1 VQDLSCHRRPGQSE
15 LSTAKPVET
24 IGLGISPRSNGSV
37 CLQQTDITDRL
48 ALTPQPSPFTIPR
61 VSTPLPPSGH
71 EPVLLKPVLEWLDPK
86 PGQTVVDCTVGR
98 GGHSEAIVD
107 RLWPNGILIGLDYD
121 PKNLDYASSRLA
133 GKTIRLFHA
142 NFAEISDAL
151 EDAEIGPVDGIL
163 ADLGISTNQLFD
175 TSYGLS
181 LARDADLDMRLDPR
195 NRLTA
200 KQIVNT
206 WPEQKIA
213 DTLYQLADERFSR
226 RIARKIVETRRL
238 SPIKTTEALADLV
251 RGVVPPPKNRRPG
264 EIDTAT
270 RTFMALRMAV
280 NDEMGNLERFL
291 KTAPTLLKPGGRLAV
306 ISFHSTEDRLVKQT
320 FRMLAQTGRVKI
332 LTNRPIVPDEAE
344 ITENPRSRS
353 AKLRVIET
361 IRP

>member
-1 VQDLSCHRRPGQSE
+1 M
-15 LSTAKPVET
+15 
-24 IGLGISPRSNGSV
+24 
-37 CLQQTDITDRL
+37 
-48 ALTPQPSPFTIPR
+48 
-61 VSTPLPPSGH
+61 
-71 EPVLLKPVLEWLDPK
+71 
-86 PGQTVVDCTVGR
+86 VDCTVGR

-107 RLWPNGILIGLDYD
+107 RLSPNGILIGLDYD
-121 PKNLDYASSRLA
+121 PKNLDYASARLA

-151 EDAEIGPVDGIL
+151 EDADIGPVDGIL

-181 LARDADLDMRLDPR
+181 FARDADLDMRLDPR

-200 KQIVNT
+200 KQIVNI

-332 LTNRPIVPDEAE
+332 LTNRPIVPDETELA
-344 ITENPRSRS
+344 ENPRSRS
-353 AKLRVIET
+353 AKLRVLENIG
-361 IRP
+361 P